1 MTKIARYIDDP
12 PQIFFWDID
21 EIIIFGMFFGIGML
35 ANILTIMIFIA
46 IGVNLLF
53 SRVKQCRS
61 DGFFLHILYW
71 LGILRLRECPPSY
84 IRSYYE

>member
-1 MTKIARYIDDP
+1 
-12 PQIFFWDID
+12 
-21 EIIIFGMFFGIGML
+21 
-35 ANILTIMIFIA
+35 MIFIA

-53 SRVKQCRS
+53 SRVKQYRS

>member
-1 MTKIARYIDDP
+1 
-12 PQIFFWDID
+12 
-21 EIIIFGMFFGIGML
+21 ML
-35 ANILTIMIFIA
+35 ANTLTIMILIG

-71 LGILRLRECPPSY
+71 TGIFRLRECPPSY